1 MGNQPSSPSSPPR
14 SPDEILQDQV
24 CGPDC
29 QKQKDLATAFQAFQ
43 AATKTKDADPE
54 TYAWAKF
61 QYMSLKNGPAWAAQ
75 ETQRIVKT
83 QIDPVLTKYQQEFLA
98 AEGEVAAQRQ
108 LVDVVQ
114 AVESKQSQMKTAFE
128 SQLKALDAS
137 VDEKRTKV
145 GVWNRLVSFS
155 EDPPAL
161 SSPSA
166 TTNALIA
173 YFGEYPQSFVT
184 ILDVFLAVIAFF
196 IVSIVW
202 RKVRVQADA
211 FRRSGFL
218 PYFAQQQTGPT
229 LLPTGPGPVAAVA
242 ATGTGLLTRAGTF
255 LKDYF
260 PFFFVLLAT
269 SGVIVAI
276 VYASP
281 TA

>member
-14 SPDEILQDQV
+14 SPDAILQEQV

-43 AATKTKDADPE
+43 AATKNKDADPE

-61 QYMSLKNGPAWAAQ
+61 QYMSLKNGPDWAAK
-75 ETQRIVKT
+75 EKQRLVKT
-83 QIDPVLTKYQQEFLA
+83 QIDPLLTTYQQQFVA

-108 LVDVVQ
+108 LVDIVE

-128 SQLKALDAS
+128 SQLKALDET
-137 VDEKRTKV
+137 VEDKRAKV
-145 GVWNRLVSFS
+145 GVWNRLLSFS
-155 EDPPAL
+155 EDPSPLA
-161 SSPSA
+161 STPSA
-166 TTNALIA
+166 TTSKLIA

-196 IVSIVW
+196 IVSIIW
-202 RKVRVQADA
+202 RKARAQTDA
-211 FRRSGFL
+211 LRRSGFL
-218 PYFAQQQTGPT
+218 PYFAQQPVA
-229 LLPTGPGPVAAVA
+229 PVAAVA
-242 ATGTGLLTRAGTF
+242 PTVAAATAAGSGLVTRVGTF

-269 SGVIVAI
+269 IGIIVAI

-281 TA
+281 TT